1 MRRRKKNRNLTRK
14 LLVLLM
20 ALAMVFGLA
29 QTASADLYEPDRKGS
44 FTLTLK
50 EVVSEEE
57 TNLLSGVELKLY
69 KVGRVV
75 ENGYVTFE
83 TEAALQSTGV
93 DVGNLTTADDAVK
106 AAQTLA
112 DAVGSSPLA
121 SMQAVTDEKGTAVFG
136 NLDLG
141 MYLITQGSTD
151 TNVEVAPMLLSLPYM
166 EDADTW
172 LYDVNAFP
180 KAVVHENP
188 ARIDVTKQV
197 YRIDDELNIVPLIA
211 EDATYHVGLFL
222 DSEGTIPV
230 NDDYLKDIHIQ
241 GASSGTV
248 SYTDV
253 LEGNYYLFEMDDDG
267 NKIPIGEM
275 VTIDDENRMTC
286 VITNSENEDTNKAE
300 ILPPDQVEAKL
311 FVNNYYSTLP
321 KSYYL
326 EGSITISKNVV
337 VSGSKTTVG
346 DTFYAGVFHKDS
358 NGDLELVKVVEL
370 KQNGSVEVKVPLDV
384 EDETVVDTEFEILET
399 DINGDPVDKDT
410 FGYVVSGEG
419 SVILS
424 ETDLSKSL
432 TITNEKILPS
442 AAPTITPTQTPTQTP
457 SGTTG
462 GSTPTDYSSSG
473 SSSSPVRT
481 GDDTPIGMYIGLLAA
496 AACVVVC
503 AVVVVRRRKKH

>member
-166 EDADTW
+166 EDADT
-172 LYDVNAFP
+172 
-180 KAVVHENP
+180 
-188 ARIDVTKQV
+188 
-197 YRIDDELNIVPLIA
+197 
-211 EDATYHVGLFL
+211 
-222 DSEGTIPV
+222 
-230 NDDYLKDIHIQ
+230 
-241 GASSGTV
+241 
-248 SYTDV
+248 
-253 LEGNYYLFEMDDDG
+253 
-267 NKIPIGEM
+267 
-275 VTIDDENRMTC
+275 
-286 VITNSENEDTNKAE
+286 
-300 ILPPDQVEAKL
+300 
-311 FVNNYYSTLP
+311 
-321 KSYYL
+321 
-326 EGSITISKNVV
+326 
-337 VSGSKTTVG
+337 
-346 DTFYAGVFHKDS
+346 
-358 NGDLELVKVVEL
+358 
-370 KQNGSVEVKVPLDV
+370 
-384 EDETVVDTEFEILET
+384 
-399 DINGDPVDKDT
+399 
-410 FGYVVSGEG
+410 
-419 SVILS
+419 
-424 ETDLSKSL
+424 
-432 TITNEKILPS
+432 
-442 AAPTITPTQTPTQTP
+442 
-457 SGTTG
+457 
-462 GSTPTDYSSSG
+462 
-473 SSSSPVRT
+473 
-481 GDDTPIGMYIGLLAA
+481 
-496 AACVVVC
+496 
-503 AVVVVRRRKKH
+503 